1 MCQICD
7 AVDFQG
13 FPGVRKPGKNLRI
26 ATRLRELLSCSEF
39 RNGTW
44 VVPLT
49 FKIGRSRN
57 QVSSRCS
64 RAPFNERPWWRY
76 AMNSVETS
84 DLQCLPFIQFSYRI
98 IFISPCF
105 LWWIHAYTDLV
116 SRTDTIM
123 TVLYWLHHIMLWW
136 LINIDYIFF
145 RTLTICVIRDNNVF
159 LGF

>member
-1 MCQICD
+1 MLSHNQKHDNQNLTFRIFLTVPDVANLWCC
-7 AVDFQG
+7 G
-13 FPGVRKPGKNLRI
+13 SPPGENLRI

-44 VVPLT
+44 WFHWL

-84 DLQCLPFIQFSYRI
+84 DLQCLPFIQFSYSNE

-123 TVLYWLHHIMLWW
+123 TVLSWLHHIILWW
-136 LINIDYIFF
+136 LINMHGLYIF
-145 RTLTICVIRDNNVF
+145 
-159 LGF
+159 